1 MVRDMPAPAPVAE
14 DAPSLKGAIED
25 NDVLYLPRIPPD
37 PFESVIAEMLEL
49 YHRKRKDYA
58 GNGDAFSNFRRSA
71 DQVQAAPILST
82 EVLIATK
89 QARLRELM
97 WTLDREPVNESIDDT
112 LIDRAVYSVIAI
124 VLWREA
130 RAR

>member
-1 MVRDMPAPAPVAE
+1 VVRDMPAPAPAPVAE
-14 DAPSLKGAIED
+14 DAPSLK
-25 NDVLYLPRIPPD
+25 VPLTPSQLD
-37 PFESVIAEMLEL
+37 PFELVIAEMLEL
-49 YHRKRKDYA
+49 YRRKQRDYA

-71 DQVQAAPILST
+71 DQVQAAPVLST

-97 WTLDREPVNESIDDT
+97 WTLDREPMNESIDDT
-112 LIDRAVYSVIAI
+112 LIDRAVYAVIAI